1 MLPLIVTAAIIE
13 HHGRILVTRRKEN
26 APYPLLW
33 EFPGG
38 KLEPEEHPEAC
49 IVREVREELAME
61 VAVAGL
67 YDVVY
72 YRYPERPVLVLAYRC
87 VWTDG
92 ELRELDVAGHQW
104 VCPDEISSLELLP
117 ADFPLAEKLRHDFS
131 RRSGTAS
138 L

>member
-13 HHGRILVTRRKEN
+13 HDGRILLTRRRSN

-38 KLEPEEHPEAC
+38 KLEPEEHPEEC

-61 VAVAGL
+61 VAVLGI

-72 YRYPERPVLVLAYRC
+72 HRYPERPVLVLAYRC
-87 VWTDG
+87 QWLSG

-104 VCPDEISSLELLP
+104 VVPEEVPAFDLLP
-117 ADFPLAEKLRHDFS
+117 ADFPLAEKIARDFG
-131 RRSGTAS
+131 RADTAP

>member
-1 MLPLIVTAAIIE
+1 MLPLIVTAAIIRHE
-13 HHGRILVTRRKEN
+13 DKILLTRRKHD

-38 KLEPEEHPEAC
+38 KLEPGEHPEVC

-61 VAVAGL
+61 VSVQGI

-72 YRYPERPVLVLAYRC
+72 FRYPERPVLVLAYRC
-87 VWTDG
+87 AWVGG
-92 ELRELDVAGHQW
+92 ELRELDVSGHCW
-104 VCPDEISSLELLP
+104 ADPAEFSRFDLLP
-117 ADFPLAEKLRHDFS
+117 ADYPLAERLAQEFS
-131 RRSGTAS
+131 NADTAR

>member
-13 HHGRILVTRRKEN
+13 HEGKILLTKRRAD

-38 KLEPEEHPEAC
+38 KLEREEHPEAC
-49 IVREVREELAME
+49 IVREVKEELAME
-61 VAVAGL
+61 VTVEGV
-67 YDVVY
+67 YDVIY

-87 VWTDG
+87 KWLAG
-92 ELRELDVAGHQW
+92 ELQEVDVAGHYW
-104 VCPDEISSLELLP
+104 ALPSDIGSFELLP
-117 ADFPLAEKLRHDFS
+117 ADVPLAEKIFRDFCCA
-131 RRSGTAS
+131 GATS